1 MVDHEPG
8 CPSPD
13 LIIILH
19 RNTRWREFSVV
30 LMIHGLEKVKAA
42 VVGLF
47 VTAYKDDPNLP
58 PENHFLCPSYV

>member
-1 MVDHEPG
+1 
-8 CPSPD
+8 
-13 LIIILH
+13 
-19 RNTRWREFSVV
+19 
-30 LMIHGLEKVKAA
+30 MIHGLEKVKAA